1 MERIREI
8 LRRRT
13 PELRGFLAPQSDI
26 DRLASLTTA
35 TRFAEI
41 VEVYREF
48 PVCGMTLQFV
58 VDKVGCTNP
67 PGPLFMD
74 PYDPE
79 TEFEFTWIS
88 PKHLTEE
95 ICNTYAGPEVFA
107 AGFLP
112 IGLCPMGGDSYY
124 LGFRPVDAERMALF
138 RVYYDWVDPTSTSPV
153 PPDALNLIALSFAQ
167 VLNAARFDEGLRPI
181 G

>member
-88 PKHLTEE
+88 PMTCSPRLDPVLMRVLTARMGKE
-95 ICNTYAGPEVFA
+95 ILDEAEATWPGADHRQA
-107 AGFLP
+107 A
-112 IGLCPMGGDSYY
+112 
-124 LGFRPVDAERMALF
+124 
-138 RVYYDWVDPTSTSPV
+138 
-153 PPDALNLIALSFAQ
+153 
-167 VLNAARFDEGLRPI
+167 
-181 G
+181 

>member
-8 LRRRT
+8 LLKRT
-13 PELRGFLAPQSDI
+13 RELRGFLAPQSDI
-26 DRLASLTTA
+26 DRLASITAA
-35 TRFAEI
+35 TRFADI

-58 VDKVGCTNP
+58 VDGGGCTIA
-67 PGPLFMD
+67 PGPSFMD

-79 TEFEFTWIS
+79 TEFEFTWIN
-88 PKHLTEE
+88 PQHLIEE
-95 ICNTYAGPEVFA
+95 VCNTYAGPKVLA

-124 LGFRPVDAERMALF
+124 LGFEKVDAERLALY
-138 RVYYDWVDPTSTSPV
+138 RVSYDWVDPASTTPV
-153 PPDALNLIALSFAQ
+153 PPDALNLVAVSFAQ
-167 VLNAARFDEGLRPI
+167 VLRAARFDDGLRPI
-181 G
+181 S